1 MSFAPFSTQFAPCA
15 LATMQA
21 RVEAE
26 LTQRILTERLCRDLP
41 LYAERCLSIRT
52 KQGAIRPLVFN
63 QAQQHIHARL
73 EVQRAAIGKV
83 RALIL
88 KGRQQGC
95 STYVGGRFYHRAT
108 HEHGIRVFILT
119 HEDAATQ
126 NLFEMVERFHAHCP
140 PEQKQPTATPHRQN
154 TSRSFAAT
162 TRPP

>member
-1 MSFAPFSTQFAPCA
+1 MPRPMSFAPFSTSFAPSA

-21 RVEAE
+21 RVEAK
-26 LTQRILTERLCRDLP
+26 LAQRILNERLRTDLP

-52 KQGAIRPLVFN
+52 KQGAIRPLVLN

-73 EVQRAAIGKV
+73 EAQRAAIGKV

-119 HEDAATQ
+119 HDD
-126 NLFEMVERFHAHCP
+126 
-140 PEQKQPTATPHRQN
+140 
-154 TSRSFAAT
+154 
-162 TRPP
+162 

>member
-1 MSFAPFSTQFAPCA
+1 
-15 LATMQA
+15 MQA
-21 RVEAE
+21 RVEAT
-26 LTQRILTERLCRDLP
+26 LAQRILNERLRRDLP

-52 KQGAIRPLVFN
+52 KQGAIRPLVLN
-63 QAQQHIHARL
+63 RTQQHIHAQL
-73 EVQRAAIGKV
+73 EAQRAATGKV

-119 HEDAATQ
+119 HDDAATQ

-140 PEQKQPTATPHRQN
+140 PEQKHASPNIEN
-154 TSRSFAAT
+154 TTELSDGYRGRADITRRDSRCSNL
-162 TRPP
+162 